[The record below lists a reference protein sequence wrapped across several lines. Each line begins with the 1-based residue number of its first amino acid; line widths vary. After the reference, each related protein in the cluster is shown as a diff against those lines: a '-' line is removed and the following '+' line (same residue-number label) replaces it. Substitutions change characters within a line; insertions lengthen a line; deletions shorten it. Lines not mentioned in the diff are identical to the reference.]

1 MGTGK
6 AQSGLGY
13 LFVDIG
19 IGGAAKAIKTLNS
32 ISASFLLTKNS
43 AQQVLKPFVDI
54 GKEALNNSVQIGKMN
69 AMFGFTMQEYQ
80 KLVRYFKDH
89 SVSESLIGDLTK
101 MSDQLTKF
109 HKDHINTFSQEQIWA
124 ATQLGI
130 EDITK
135 YTGSM
140 EDMLELT
147 SRLQAG
153 VKRLDTN
160 TARMRLSQLG
170 YSPEWLWA
178 FRQQNFDIRDAKT
191 LSDAEVNA
199 GIDLQNKINETIN
212 DIHTILQ
219 KALLDNAPQITKF
232 LENAVP
238 AAARLLEWLNKH
250 LPKQEKES
258 KEDAINRRLAR
269 DVKSYDE
276 GAALYHSYKEF
287 GYSDRD
293 LERKY
298 GKEFVQMYKGSMNPS
313 VPIPGLESC
322 VPTNKTNI
330 NNITINNN
338 NQIDANNPEDIAKA
352 IGGMTQMDIL
362 KGQFRIQ
369 EMLDK

>member
-1 MGTGK
+1 MGKGQ
-6 AQSGLGY
+6 AQNQLGQ

-19 IGGAAKAIKTLNS
+19 LGGVGQTLKGLNS
-32 ISASFLLTKNS
+32 ISASFLLTKNA
-43 AQQVLKPFVDI
+43 AQQAIKPFVEI
-54 GKEALNNSVQIGKMN
+54 GKEALSSSVQIGKMN

-80 KLVRYFKDH
+80 KLVRHFKDH

-140 EDMLELT
+140 EDVLELT
-147 SRLQAG
+147 SKLQAG

-178 FRQQNFDIRDAKT
+178 FKQQDFDVRDAMT
-191 LSDAEVNA
+191 LSNSEVQA
-199 GIDLQNKINETIN
+199 GIDLQNEINKTIN
-212 DIHTILQ
+212 DIHVILQ
-219 KALLDNAPQITKF
+219 KALLDNAPMITDF
-232 LENAVP
+232 LKNAVP
-238 AAARLLEWLNKH
+238 VTIKLLDWLNEHIK
-250 LPKQEKES
+250 PKAPTSSAKE
-258 KEDAINRRLAR
+258 RR
-269 DVKSYDE
+269 DE
-276 GAALYHSYKEF
+276 RLKNITSMEQGMQTYEWERMFGASTMDIAK
-287 GYSDRD
+287 
-293 LERKY
+293 KY
-298 GKEFVQMYKGSMNPS
+298 GWQFALTG
-313 VPIPGLESC
+313 GTAGF
-322 VPTNKTNI
+322 PTNIGAPEPKYDLRS
-330 NNITINNN
+330 NNVSLVVNNT
-338 NQIDANNPEDIAKA
+338 NQIDANNPEEVAKA
-352 IGGMTQMDIL
+352 ISGLTQMDIL